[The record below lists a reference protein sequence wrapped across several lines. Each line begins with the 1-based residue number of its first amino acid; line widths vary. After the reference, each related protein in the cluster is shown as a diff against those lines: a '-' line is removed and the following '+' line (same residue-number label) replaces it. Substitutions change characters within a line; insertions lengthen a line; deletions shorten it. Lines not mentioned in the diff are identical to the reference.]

1 MITSHKQSKH
11 MTIIKKNIPTNNNQ
25 TTYTF
30 NQFEYVT
37 DIESILTT
45 HDQSKHMTSIKE
57 SIPIN
62 KQTSIYTC
70 NNCEFVTDIESMLTT
85 HEQSKHMESIEKR
98 SYMCLFC
105 DYETGQKDVLDIHVQ
120 NCD

>member
-1 MITSHKQSKH
+1 
-11 MTIIKKNIPTNNNQ
+11 MT
-25 TTYTF
+25 
-30 NQFEYVT
+30 
-37 DIESILTT
+37 
-45 HDQSKHMTSIKE
+45 

-62 KQTSIYTC
+62 NQTSTYTC

-105 DYETGQKDVLDIHVQ
+105 DYETDQKDVLDIHVQ